1 MQGVTIIK
9 NKKRS
14 GIYYFMK
21 NVVLYL
27 KSRIK
32 GYSDACGNCDCAV
45 CSVLSYSVPVAPVY
59 IFIGI
64 AVLYAGCGSCFD
76 YMAFTEGI
84 RRLSTAFCVM
94 RFFRLN
100 I

>member
-1 MQGVTIIK
+1 
-9 NKKRS
+9 
-14 GIYYFMK
+14 MK

-32 GYSDACGNCDCAV
+32 VIVMLVVIAIVQFVVFY
-45 CSVLSYSVPVAPVY
+45 LYSVPVAPVIY
-59 IFIGI
+59 SLELLSFML
-64 AVLYAGCGSCFD
+64 AVAVVFD
-76 YMAFTEGI
+76 YMAFY

-100 I
+100 YMILLMQ

>member
-1 MQGVTIIK
+1 
-9 NKKRS
+9 
-14 GIYYFMK
+14 MK

-32 GYSDACGNCDCAV
+32 VIVMLVVIAIVQFVVFY
-45 CSVLSYSVPVAPVY
+45 LYSVPVAPVIY
-59 IFIGI
+59 SLELLSFML
-64 AVLYAGCGSCFD
+64 AVAVVFD
-76 YMAFTEGI
+76 YMAFYRRH

-100 I
+100 YMILLMQ